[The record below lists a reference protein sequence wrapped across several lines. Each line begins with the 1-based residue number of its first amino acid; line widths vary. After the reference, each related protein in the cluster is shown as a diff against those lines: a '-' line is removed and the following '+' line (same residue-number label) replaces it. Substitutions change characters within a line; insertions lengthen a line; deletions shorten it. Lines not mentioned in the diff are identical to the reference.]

1 MQRRSLAAAI
11 GIVIVTLSC
20 VCGLYVHFIQEK
32 VHDESA
38 DHLKEIYSQVNNT
51 FSMLVSDNWNHLST
65 WNTMLGDSAAHSP
78 DGSVSGDDAEQARE
92 FIDGEQ
98 AKWGF
103 TDFYFI
109 NSQGAYAT
117 PDGERGTLNLGQQ
130 LDRLN
135 GGSSI
140 VADTVPHQRHGAD
153 GVRHACGARLVR
165 RVRILGH
172 RHKLQQPRHGSG
184 P

>member
-1 MQRRSLAAAI
+1 MKLFQKTSVAVALTIIMIAAAI
-11 GIVIVTLSC
+11 GIVIVTLAC

-65 WNTMLGDSAAHSP
+65 WNTMFEDSAAHSP

-130 LDRLN
+130 LDLLN
-135 GGSSI
+135 SGNSI
-140 VADTVPHQRHGAD
+140 VADTVPTG
-153 GVRHACGARLVR
+153 GTGLTVS
-165 RVRILGH
+165 
-172 RHKLQQPRHGSG
+172 PRPWRPPRSTGSNTR
-184 P
+184 PSP